1 MLTSILVDNAN
12 NTWDGLNLLD
22 MVGSL
27 GGATP
32 NICEWDNAVNVEAFT
47 PQYINGVNRL
57 YYFFDNDVLEY
68 EFIVSEQQCDLLP
81 GAVQFRGNGHTV
93 TIVNPS
99 HHLDPD
105 LTEVWF
111 DGVEI
116 TNWVVELK
124 VEIDPDQDL
133 ISAYLIYNSLGL
145 TVTQEFVG

>member
-1 MLTSILVDNAN
+1 MQGWLHVVLDKRLVGRDLIRFRAG
-12 NTWDGLNLLD
+12 W
-22 MVGSL
+22 L
-27 GGATP
+27 GKA
-32 NICEWDNAVNVEAFT
+32 DKH
-47 PQYINGVNRL
+47 RR
-57 YYFFDNDVLEY
+57 
-68 EFIVSEQQCDLLP
+68 QQCDLLP